1 LRQKQ
6 ADRDHRACDR
16 ISSAAPIMGNV
27 DRTGTKRVQPQ
38 VIDRQDTS
46 GTHRSVVSA
55 MPTNSLEV
63 FGTGNAADE
72 RDRRMIARC
81 EQQDG

>member
-1 LRQKQ
+1 
-6 ADRDHRACDR
+6 
-16 ISSAAPIMGNV
+16 MGNV
-27 DRTGTKRVQPQ
+27 DRTRATRVQAQ

-55 MPTNSLEV
+55 MPTNSLEI
-63 FGTGNAADE
+63 FGTGYATDE
-72 RDRRMIARC
+72 RDGRMIARC